1 MKLPLVLLS
10 RLSFS
15 AFATLTM
22 FSAFSAGGA
31 YAAGVPPRI
40 DISYTVTSGSLEA
53 EMNETVEIRQEN
65 GTRNYAINS
74 EGRAKGLLALTQP
87 DNVVRDSEGTV
98 TAQGLLR
105 PSRFSDQHGKRP
117 PKVAIFDWNKKLL
130 TLQHKRG
137 EEQKPLPN
145 DAIDRLSLHYS
156 FMFSPVPGKVVT
168 VHETDGRR
176 LEPVRYTVGKETL
189 DTPMGKLETV
199 VLTKQLEKEGDRD
212 KKIWLAIDH
221 HMLPVRVVA
230 AEKLGIVTDQMVK
243 NISYAEKLLNG
254 QKQGHL
260 N

>member
-1 MKLPLVLLS
+1 MKLPLALLS
-10 RLSFS
+10 GLSFS

-98 TAQGLLR
+98 TPQGSLR

-176 LEPVRYTVGKETL
+176 IEPARYTVGKETL

-221 HMLPVRVVA
+221 HMLPVRVIA

-243 NISYAEKLLNG
+243 NISYAEKSLNG
-254 QKQGHL
+254 QKQGRL